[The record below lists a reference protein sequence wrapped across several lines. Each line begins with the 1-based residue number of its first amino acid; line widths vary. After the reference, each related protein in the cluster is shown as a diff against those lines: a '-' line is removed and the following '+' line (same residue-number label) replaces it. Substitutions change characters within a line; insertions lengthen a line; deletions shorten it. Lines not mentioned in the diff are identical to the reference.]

1 MVVVVAGVVV
11 AGVIVVVVVVVAG
24 VVVGV
29 AVSDPH
35 ALRSEKDMALR
46 SNAVRGDIGEFYH
59 RFSERDKA
67 EPKMKTPREILVTAL
82 TGNPL

>member
-11 AGVIVVVVVVVAG
+11 AGVIVVVVVAG
-24 VVVGV
+24 VVVSV

-67 EPKMKTPREILVTAL
+67 EPKMKQRTAVAFSSVPSRE
-82 TGNPL
+82 